1 MKATDL
7 LKQQHREVEEL
18 FERIE
23 NAEAREKKA
32 LFEEL
37 ATNLVAHDAIER
49 EIFYPACERQMGDE
63 EILREALVEHG
74 LVEFT
79 LFQADRETR
88 DEDALDARIKVL
100 KDIVEHHVEE
110 EEKELFPK
118 VEKALSGQLEQLGAA
133 MEARFE
139 EAKEE
144 DFRTPLQKNVRQ
156 VIGGAVKTTPARGAS
171 ARRTTRAATG
181 TRAKTA
187 RGGSASRGS
196 SRTKSTAK
204 RGGAA
209 KKTAARKGG
218 RSRAS
223 R

>member
-7 LKQQHREVEEL
+7 LKQQHREVEKL

-23 NAEAREKKA
+23 NAETREKKA

-49 EIFYPACERQMGDE
+49 EIFYPACERQMGDQE
-63 EILREALVEHG
+63 MLREALVEHG

-88 DEDALDARIKVL
+88 DEEALDARIKVL

-187 RGGSASRGS
+187 RGGSA
-196 SRTKSTAK
+196 RTKTTAK